1 MTTAT
6 APSPATRLMT
16 ADEFLEFV
24 QRPENEARWFE
35 LVRGEVIE
43 SPSPTK
49 IHGVVSGV
57 VSLNVGFWL
66 LTYARQIRR
75 GYVTTN
81 DAGTLLERDP
91 DTVRGP
97 DVAYFTDARRFQ
109 DLHPKYGESP
119 PILAVEVLSPDD
131 RVSRVLQ
138 KVDDYIDNG
147 VQMVWLVDPDD
158 RTVRIYRPGRPPQTL
173 SADQEIDG
181 GDALPGFR
189 CPLVEFFRLPEDE
202 SQASPANA
210 PPAS

>member
-6 APSPATRLMT
+6 ATSPATRLMT

-24 QRPENEARWFE
+24 GRPENDGRWFE

-43 SPSPTK
+43 LPPPTK
-49 IHGVVSGV
+49 IHGVVSI
-57 VSLNVGFWL
+57 NVAGHLWM
-66 LTYARQIRR
+66 YARQVKR
-75 GYVTTN
+75 GYITTN

-97 DVAYFTDARRFQ
+97 DVAYFTDAHRFQ
-109 DLHPKYGESP
+109 DLHPKYGEHP
-119 PILAVEVLSPDD
+119 PVLAVEVLSPDD
-131 RVSRVLQ
+131 RVNRVLQ
-138 KVDDYIDNG
+138 KVDDYINNG
-147 VQMVWLVDPDD
+147 VQVVWLVDPDH
-158 RTVRIYRPGRPPQTL
+158 RTVRVYRPGHPPQTL
-173 SADQEIDG
+173 YADQEIDG

-202 SQASPANA
+202 AQARPANA